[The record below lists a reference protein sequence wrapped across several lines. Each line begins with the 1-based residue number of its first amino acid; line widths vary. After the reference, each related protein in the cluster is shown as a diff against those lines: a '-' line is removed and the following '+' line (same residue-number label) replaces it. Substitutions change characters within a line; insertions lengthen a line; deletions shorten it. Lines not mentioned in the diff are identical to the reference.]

1 MQLPAGRIVEYKYV
15 VLSADGRHATAWQG
29 GNNSVL
35 AVQAGEKAVEV
46 FDNWC
51 AHPLA
56 VLRRQELIERGS
68 ECQAVGVGLD
78 LGKLMERCV
87 SGPVHTRLDISKG
100 RSGGPGNAGRDG
112 GPCDMPHWCSRPN
125 KLHVVHWLHS

>member
-87 SGPVHTRLDISKG
+87 SGPVHTRLDISTRQEWWPWKCRQG
-100 RSGGPGNAGRDG
+100 RWP
-112 GPCDMPHWCSRPN
+112 
-125 KLHVVHWLHS
+125 L